1 MLRMIV
7 IALFAL
13 ALPMARA
20 ESLDL
25 AAGHVRAVFTQGR
38 HLQLFYNGIPVIRES
53 HLYVVKPGWTGPILN
68 QDGEIPK
75 FTSTTEGDAR
85 IGTVAYETDGAWAKY
100 RLEVRPD
107 DTFKIAVTWGS
118 KGAPAEVEYT
128 NGYINANL
136 IAGVPFKAETIDGP
150 KSGTVPMY
158 ATTDDQNASQLC
170 PLVKQITLES
180 RIGRIEIAVEG
191 TDKDTAEMKL
201 FDSRGGQQDWA
212 RKNPVFWFGIGVPQI
227 PVKPDNQ
234 GVTVTWKFSNPVA
247 NKSVDGAAGS
257 ASVKDIATARV
268 PYRADLPVIPHPKEM
283 TEGKGKAR
291 ITKYSWI
298 YLVGPVTPEARA
310 GAKELQAELKDVW
323 GVDVLI
329 DDSPVVDRLTP
340 ANTATIYVWTRRSP
354 EEKFEGKMR
363 PPDQAEGYRL
373 RADSNGVTVVGSDER
388 GTYYGIQTLKQLI
401 RVDKDGVYIK
411 AAQIRDWP
419 SMPFRGVHWFGGPQS
434 VPFHE
439 AMISKICAATKMNEM
454 LYQVDFS
461 EWKSQPKIWDKSRST
476 SLADMKK
483 TVDYARAHFME
494 PIPLVNGLGHAD
506 WMFVNGQNLD
516 VATDPVKRYQYDPT
530 KERVYKDI
538 LFPVMQ
544 EAIDIFKPKTFHIG
558 RDEITTGGLFPPKG
572 VTKPVS
578 DLIVEDINKVH
589 DWLKAKGIATMM
601 WGDEFLHWP
610 DEANDAGNAPDVP
623 TAKARRA
630 GLPKDIIIADWH
642 YDAQKPDFPSVP
654 IWQKEGFQVVGCPW
668 YERGNI
674 QNFARVL
681 GKEKSTGLCQTTW
694 AGYSMSTDLVGGAS
708 FIQFVAYLLAGEY
721 AWNGGQPGLDALGY
735 DPDEAFRTFWDRK
748 PVDMSTH
755 KGFTVEFGG
764 TLSEARNERSR
775 RTSSEFRVPS
785 LIPELGTSNS
795 KLETLAGTTFSV
807 GPALWMAGSLNPA
820 GEWPKVID
828 IPLGDRK
835 AGELRFLWATTN
847 VTDADAVVARVKM
860 TYADGTTE
868 EKPITYGGAIFAFED
883 LRGGGQV
890 ITAWRGKTATG
901 REAGARM
908 WTWTNPHPDKAITNV
923 RVSSE
928 GTEAAPVLMG
938 VTGVL

>member
-1 MLRMIV
+1 MIRMIV
-7 IALFAL
+7 FALFVL
-13 ALPMARA
+13 GLPMTRA
-20 ESLDL
+20 ENLDL
-25 AAGHVRAVFTQGR
+25 SAGHVRAVFSQGR
-38 HLQLFYNGIPVIRES
+38 HLRLFYNGIPVTRES

-68 QDGEIPK
+68 QDQEIPK
-75 FTSTTEGDAR
+75 FTTATEGDAKV
-85 IGTVAYETDGAWAKY
+85 GTVAYETDGAWAKY
-100 RLEVRPD
+100 RVEVRPD
-107 DTFKIAVTWGS
+107 DTVKIAVTWGS

-136 IAGVPFKAETIDGP
+136 ISGVPFKAETIDGP

-170 PLVKQITLES
+170 PLVKQITFES

-191 TDKDTAEMKL
+191 TDKDTAAMKL
-201 FDSRGGQQDWA
+201 FDARGGQQDWA
-212 RKNPVFWFGIGVPQI
+212 RANPVFWFGIGVPQI
-227 PVKPDNQ
+227 PVKPGQQ

-247 NKSVDGAAGS
+247 NKSVEGMATGAK
-257 ASVKDIATARV
+257 VKDIDTARV
-268 PYRADLPVIPHPKEM
+268 PYRAELPVIPHPKEM
-283 TEGKGKAR
+283 KVGEGKAR
-291 ITKYSWI
+291 LDKFSRI
-298 YLVGPVTPEARA
+298 YVMKSASPEAKQ
-310 GAKELQAELKDVW
+310 GAKELQAELEDVW
-323 GVDVLI
+323 GLSLPIGDLNGPIDELRNSVD
-329 DDSPVVDRLTP
+329 
-340 ANTATIYVWTRRSP
+340 IYVWPVGDKYEASLTPPSNP
-354 EEKFEGKMR
+354 E
-363 PPDQAEGYRL
+363 AYRL
-373 RADSNGVTVVGSDER
+373 LSGEYGVSVVGSDPR
-388 GTYYGIQTLKQLI
+388 GVYYGIQTLKQLI
-401 RVDKDGVYIK
+401 RVDQDGVYIK
-411 AAQIRDWP
+411 AVKIRDWP

-439 AMISKICAATKMNEM
+439 AMISKICAATKLNQM

-461 EWKSQPKIWDKSRST
+461 QWKSQPKIWDKGRST
-476 SLADMKK
+476 PLADMKK

-530 KERVYKDI
+530 KGRVYTDI

-572 VTKPVS
+572 VSKPVN
-578 DLIVEDINKVH
+578 DLILEDVNKVH

-623 TAKARRA
+623 TAKARRS

-642 YDAQKPDFPSVP
+642 YDAQKPDFPSVG

-681 GKEKSTGLCQTTW
+681 GNEKAMGLCQTTW

-755 KGFTVEFGG
+755 KGFTVE
-764 TLSEARNERSR
+764 LPVP
-775 RTSSEFRVPS
+775 SSEFRVPS
-785 LIPELGTSNS
+785 PIPELGASHS

-807 GPALWMAGSLNPA
+807 GPALWMAGALNPA
-820 GEWPKVID
+820 GEWPKSID

-847 VTDADAVVARVKM
+847 VTEADTVVARVKV
-860 TYADGTTE
+860 TYTDGTTV
-868 EKPITYGGAIFAFED
+868 EKLIAYGGAIFAFED
-883 LRGGGQV
+883 LR
-890 ITAWRGKTATG
+890 
-901 REAGARM
+901 
-908 WTWTNPHPDKAITNV
+908 
-923 RVSSE
+923 
-928 GTEAAPVLMG
+928 
-938 VTGVL
+938 